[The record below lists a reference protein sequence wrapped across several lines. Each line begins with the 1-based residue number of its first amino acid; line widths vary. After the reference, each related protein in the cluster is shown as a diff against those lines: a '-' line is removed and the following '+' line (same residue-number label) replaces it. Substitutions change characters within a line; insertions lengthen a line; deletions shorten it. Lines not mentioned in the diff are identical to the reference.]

1 MVSSSTTMLSF
12 AAAALY
18 AVIVLACMVAAL
30 SARSEK
36 QLPTHARIWAVLA
49 ALFMVLIVLRVFNI
63 EELLRAELRS
73 ASRESDA
80 YDAREGLQLPIT
92 IGVVVIFG
100 FAAFAWVFRS
110 LRAMQGRRSVALVAA
125 EMGALAM
132 MILIVL
138 RMVSFNALDKI
149 LYGPLKLNWVGDLG
163 AALMV
168 GGGAVAYTLI
178 VRGKL
183 GRRVV
188 RKPDR

>member
-18 AVIVLACMVAAL
+18 AVVVLACMVAAL
-30 SARSEK
+30 SARGEQ
-36 QLPTHARIWAVLA
+36 QLPVHARVWAVLA
-49 ALFMVLIVLRVFNI
+49 AFFVILVVLRIFNI

-73 ASRESDA
+73 ASRESEV
-80 YDAREGLQLPIT
+80 YGEREGLQLPIT

-110 LRAMQGRRSVALVAA
+110 LRKMQGRRSVALVSA
-125 EMGALAM
+125 EVGALAM
-132 MILIVL
+132 LILIVL
-138 RMVSFNALDKI
+138 RMVSFNVLDKI
-149 LYGPLKLNWVGDLG
+149 LYGPLKLNWVVDLG
-163 AALMV
+163 AALLV
-168 GGGAVAYTLI
+168 GGGAVVYTLI

-188 RKPDR
+188 RKPER